1 MDQAKKQEIV
11 NIHLDYQEIGGM
23 CVFVVTLGMH
33 KIQYVRRQDMLEH
46 VRGVFL
52 NHSNDEVNLY
62 VTHACDLSPE
72 ELNYVSGGRIT
83 QYEESGR
90 SADTTTIREGARGNS
105 RHPPDNI
112 MPADAVKLEFSTES
126 YEFYYHKVNGEVTL
140 YVIVT
145 DYHPGMLAVPVKKLK
160 EVIRYLEGE

>member
-1 MDQAKKQEIV
+1 MDQAKKQETV
-11 NIHLDYQEIGGM
+11 NIHLDYEEIGEM
-23 CVFVVTLGMH
+23 YVFVITLGLH

-62 VTHACDLSPE
+62 VTPACSLTPE

-83 QYEESGR
+83 KYEESGQ
-90 SADTTTIREGARGNS
+90 SADTGNIREGARGNS
-105 RHPPDNI
+105 RHPPENI
-112 MPADAVKLEFSTES
+112 MPPDTTKLEFSTDS
-126 YEFYYHKVNGEVTL
+126 YEFYYHKKNGEVTI

-145 DYHPGMLAVPVKKLK
+145 DYHPGMLAVSVNKLK
-160 EVIRYLEGE
+160 EVLEYLEGE